1 MHFLVGGGIFPWLPV
16 RINSLLVHINLK
28 DPQQF
33 LAQYP
38 RLFIPMKQSPQK
50 AYKQKNWAQ
59 GFGFP
64 AETTAALFYRK
75 AQEISQVPF
84 A

>member
-28 DPQQF
+28 DSQQF

-50 AYKQKNWAQ
+50 AYKQKN
-59 GFGFP
+59 
-64 AETTAALFYRK
+64 
-75 AQEISQVPF
+75 
-84 A
+84 